1 MGYDKLYEFLRG
13 MFEKEK
19 QYQLKMVED
28 GEISAEEFGSD
39 EEIFDHMIDWFV
51 EDIRN
56 LRLSDIK

>member
-19 QYQLKMVED
+19 QYQLKMLED

-39 EEIFDHMIDWFV
+39 EEIFDHMIDWFM
-51 EDIRN
+51 EDVRN
-56 LRLSDIK
+56 LHLDDIK